1 MLELRLGL
9 SSAPATAGD
18 ACTDSQDYYGD
29 SIHADTATAT
39 SDQLFI
45 MQDFTIS
52 PSQHFLQELVLTGSS
67 DGTIVRF

>member
-39 SDQLFI
+39 SDIRSTVHNAGFYNL
-45 MQDFTIS
+45 TITT
-52 PSQHFLQELVLTGSS
+52 FLARTCV
-67 DGTIVRF
+67 DRIK